1 MDIIHMQ
8 LLREILAV
16 CVCRGLNIN
25 RGESREEDY
34 LKVEGQNYQ
43 ILERS
48 VKDCKLV
55 KKEGRCWHDSGKWC
69 GVLGHG

>member
-1 MDIIHMQ
+1 MSVVGLEIEIKAPDI
-8 LLREILAV
+8 
-16 CVCRGLNIN
+16 NW
-25 RGESREEDY
+25 GESREEDY

-55 KKEGRCWHDSGKWC
+55 KKEGRCWHGQRQM
-69 GVLGHG
+69 V